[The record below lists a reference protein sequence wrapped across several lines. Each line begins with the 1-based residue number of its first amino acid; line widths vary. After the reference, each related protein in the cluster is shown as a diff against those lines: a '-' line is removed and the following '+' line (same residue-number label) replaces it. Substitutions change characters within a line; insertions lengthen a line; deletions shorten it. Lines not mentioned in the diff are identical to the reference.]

1 VSTTTERLY
10 NLLPAVY
17 RLRDAERGEPLRALL
32 AVIAEQVDALE
43 ENLAQLY
50 DDEFIETCAEWV
62 VPYMGDLIG
71 YRALNGVVP
80 TISSPRAEV
89 AHTIAYRRRKG
100 TASVLEQLARDVT
113 GWDARVVEFF
123 QLLATT
129 QYMNHIRPRAI
140 VTPDLRK
147 WEPLARLNTAFETTA
162 HTLDVRNISSQRGK
176 YNIPNIGIFLFRL
189 RAYSLTNAPAFQLD
203 AQRFLFSPLG
213 NHIPLFHRPE
223 TETEITSLA
232 TPQNVPL
239 PISRRVLH
247 ETLCS
252 TQRDT
257 YYGRAKS
264 FFLRVND
271 ADVDASQIVVC
282 DLSDAHGAWA
292 HEPALGK
299 IAIDPALGRI
309 AFNASDAA
317 PSSVNVSYHY
327 GFSAE
332 MGGGEYPRAD
342 SFDETLPVTQTVS
355 RGDSIQNALDAL
367 TESGAVEIGASARY
381 AETLSLHVPVNTNIE
396 LRAANHTRPHLALG
410 GDMTIQG
417 DARAQVTLNGLL
429 ISGGALHVTG
439 NFSTLRLRHCTLVP
453 GHSLDVNGA
462 PVSPDAVSLV
472 VDAPNATIEIDHCI
486 VGALRAADSARV
498 VITNSIVD
506 ATDETRVAFAALDGE
521 SAGAAVTLKNST
533 LIGKVHTRE
542 IELASNTIFLAR
554 LTSNEAWSAPVISAR
569 KQAGC
574 VRFSYVPFF
583 SQTPRRYRC
592 QPTQPSDE
600 ARVRPQFN
608 SLRYGDAAYCQLSQR
623 AAPEIRA
630 GAEDDAEMGAFHDLY
645 QPQRESNL
653 RTRLDEYL
661 RFGLTAGIFY
671 ET

>member
-1 VSTTTERLY
+1 MSDTNRLY

-17 RLRDAERGEPLRALL
+17 RLRDAERAEPLRALL

-50 DDEFIETCAEWV
+50 DDEFIETCTEWV
-62 VPYMGDLIG
+62 VPYIGDLIG

-129 QYMNHIRPRAI
+129 QYMNHIRPRAS

-147 WEPLARLNTAFETTA
+147 GEPLERLGGAFETTA
-162 HTLDVRNISSQRGK
+162 HTLDVRNINSQRGK

-203 AQRFLFSPLG
+203 ARRFLFSPLG
-213 NHIPLFHRPE
+213 NNMPLFNLSE
-223 TETEITSLA
+223 TEQQITQLA
-232 TPQNVPL
+232 SPQNVPL

-247 ETLCS
+247 ESLAA
-252 TQRDT
+252 

-271 ADVDASQIVVC
+271 AEVDASQIVVC
-282 DLSDAHGAWA
+282 DLSDANGAWT
-292 HEPALGK
+292 HQPASGK
-299 IAIDPALGRI
+299 IALDPALGRI
-309 AFNASDAA
+309 AFSTSDAA
-317 PSSVNVSYHY
+317 PNSVNVSYHY
-327 GFSAE
+327 GFSAD
-332 MGGGEYPRAD
+332 MGGGEYNRAD

-355 RGDSIQNALDAL
+355 DGESVQNALNAL
-367 TESGAVEIGASARY
+367 TESGAVEIADSARY
-381 AETLSLHVPVNTNIE
+381 AETLSLHVPVNTSIE
-396 LRAANHTRPHLALG
+396 LRAANHTRAHLALG
-410 GDMTIQG
+410 GDLMIQG
-417 DARAQVTLNGLL
+417 DASAHVTLNGLL
-429 ISGGALHVTG
+429 MSGGAIHVTG
-439 NFSTLRLRHCTLVP
+439 ELGALRLRHCTLVP
-453 GHSLDVNGA
+453 GQTLDVKGA
-462 PVSPDAVSLV
+462 PVSPDAVSLR

-486 VGALRAADSARV
+486 VGALRVADSARV

-521 SAGAAVTLKNST
+521 SAGAAVTVKNST
-533 LIGKVHTRE
+533 LIGKFHTRE

-554 LTSNEAWSAPVISAR
+554 LAASDAWSAPVISTR

-574 VRFSYVPFF
+574 VRFSYVPFV

-592 QPTQPSDE
+592 QPTKPSDE
-600 ARVRPQFN
+600 ARMRPQFN

-630 GAEDDAEMGAFHDLY
+630 GADDDAEMGAFHDLY